1 MEEQGSIVK
10 LKLIIKNNLS
20 RFGESQRDMYH
31 FLQVIGQAF
40 LEEGYIL
47 TKYSH
52 EAMGHQIADIII
64 LQSFLRKHSFDGRR
78 PCIVLN
84 PNRSANR
91 ELASEVKA
99 SFFDIV
105 HSNYVDFC
113 FCNLPILPNCVLDL
127 SADIHQFQKGP
138 YQLYP
143 ALDSYDFS
151 GDLFD
156 LRSNAEYSSSLR
168 KFSNYLSMNE
178 IEQGKYVCVHI
189 RSSGFSSEIGQKEA
203 YRLRNT
209 PVSFLYPLADF
220 LHDNKIKVVRI
231 GGSHMPP
238 FSHPNVIDQ
247 ALNNIKFPYLDLL
260 LCKFSLFN
268 LLDNSGASFLSVLSR
283 PQTFLYNLAPPMMLG
298 WAPRDI
304 SIHQNL
310 IWKDSRESLTYD
322 EIFMQNGPAI
332 DCSALSWDKIGVSS
346 LISSSFEILELGIL
360 ALELSLFP
368 SKYEPLCHHALN
380 KRLLS
385 CIPATAFNYGV
396 RASCPPSFLKRKELR
411 FLKSRR

>member
-1 MEEQGSIVK
+1 MEAQSSILK
-10 LKLIIKNNLS
+10 LKSIIERSLPH
-20 RFGESQRDMYH
+20 FGQSQPGMYR
-31 FLQVIGQAF
+31 FLQVVGQAF

-64 LQSFLRKHSFDGRR
+64 LQSLLQKYSFDGRR

-84 PNRSANR
+84 PSRSANR
-91 ELASEVKA
+91 ELASEVST
-99 SFFDIV
+99 SFFDLV
-105 HSNYVDFC
+105 HSECVDFC
-113 FCNLPILPNCVLDL
+113 FCNLSTLPSCVLDL
-127 SADIHQFQKGP
+127 SAEIHQFQKGP

-143 ALDSYDFS
+143 ALDLYDFN

-156 LRSNAEYSSSLR
+156 LRSNAEYNNSLR
-168 KFSNYLSMNE
+168 EFSSYLAANE
-178 IEQGKYVCVHI
+178 IEQGKYVCIHI
-189 RSSGFSSEIGQKEA
+189 RSSGFKSEIGQKEA
-203 YRLRNT
+203 YMLRNT

-220 LHDNKIKVVRI
+220 LQDNKVKVVRI
-231 GGSHMPP
+231 GGGHMPP
-238 FSHPNVIDQ
+238 MTHPNVVDQ
-247 ALNNIKFPYLDLL
+247 ALSNIKFPYLDLL

-310 IWKDSRESLTYD
+310 IWKDSQESLTYS
-322 EIFMQNGPAI
+322 EIFMPFGPAI
-332 DCSALSWDKIGVSS
+332 DCSALSWDKIGVTSYINSS
-346 LISSSFEILELGIL
+346 LEILELGIL
-360 ALELSLFP
+360 ALKLNL
-368 SKYEPLCHHALN
+368 YPLKNEKIYQHRLN

-385 CIPATAFNYGV
+385 CIPNTAFNYGV
-396 RASCPPSFLKRKELR
+396 RSSCPPSFLKKNELR
-411 FLKSRR
+411 FSKSRR